1 MKIFEV
7 LIPSS
12 QQQLIYDFP
21 DDQFET
27 LDFLKSH
34 LPDFCKLELIISP
47 LESYRVSSQSEPFRS
62 ALLRAA
68 SDQSKAGI
76 DAEAAILLPSDAI
89 VSASSRPQIG
99 ALVGFGNLV
108 WTELIAVTGT
118 RHAVNI
124 FNDLWAE
131 IVPRR
136 LVSPLLVAL
145 NSTYRYAGH

>member
-12 QQQLIYDFP
+12 QHQLIYDFP

-27 LDFLKSH
+27 VDFIKSR
-34 LPDFCKLELIISP
+34 LPDFCKRELIISP
-47 LESYRVSSQSEPFRS
+47 LGSYRVSAQTEPLRS

-68 SDQSKAGI
+68 SDQSKTGI
-76 DAEAAILLPSDAI
+76 DLEAVILLPSDAI
-89 VSASSRPQIG
+89 VSASSRPQIE
-99 ALVGFGNLV
+99 ASVGSGNLV

-118 RHAVNI
+118 RNAVNI

-131 IVPRR
+131 IVPKR

-145 NSTYRYAGH
+145 NYTYRYAGH

>member
-21 DDQFET
+21 DDQYET
-27 LDFLKSH
+27 LGFLRSR

-47 LESYRVSSQSEPFRS
+47 LESYRVSNQTEPFRS

-68 SDQSKAGI
+68 SDQSKSGI
-76 DAEAAILLPSDAI
+76 DMEAVILLPSDAI
-89 VSASSRPQIG
+89 VSASSRPQIE
-99 ALVGFGNLV
+99 ASVGSGNLV
-108 WTELIAVTGT
+108 WTELIAVKGT
-118 RHAVNI
+118 RNAVNI
-124 FNDLWAE
+124 FSDLWAE
-131 IVPRR
+131 IVPQR